1 MVFICFHCND
11 LEITPFF
18 SFYTTATTSFQ
29 FLPLHNGFQLEGR
42 KKICVHGDH
51 AWRGNDE
58 EASCALRS
66 APCFLPAARSPAIL
80 KTPTTV
86 TSLCVHFTTCRA
98 LSVRGLRPW
107 ENSSRVKTENEFF
120 KAKSVFLTDSR
131 VTFVHKCNQDSSV
144 PEPLQQEYIIHYQR
158 ICTESVV
165 NTVPVHILRW
175 ETYKVI
181 LQTMNHKCR
190 KSPGVPDHFA
200 SANDLLNCIQAG
212 NRLYFVKPVKQ
223 GHTLLNCT
231 GPTSNA
237 LPTEAR
243 KLIINR

>member
-1 MVFICFHCND
+1 MAIKT
-11 LEITPFF
+11 L
-18 SFYTTATTSFQ
+18 Q
-29 FLPLHNGFQLEGR
+29 F
-42 KKICVHGDH
+42 
-51 AWRGNDE
+51 
-58 EASCALRS
+58 
-66 APCFLPAARSPAIL
+66 
-80 KTPTTV
+80 
-86 TSLCVHFTTCRA
+86 
-98 LSVRGLRPW
+98 
-107 ENSSRVKTENEFF
+107 
-120 KAKSVFLTDSR
+120 
-131 VTFVHKCNQDSSV
+131 NQDSSV

-200 SANDLLNCIQAG
+200 TANDLLNWIQAG
-212 NRLYFVKPVKQ
+212 NRLSFVKPVNQ

-243 KLIINR
+243 DVVLATRAARDTHNDNRQTRHLVSDAKSPSVR